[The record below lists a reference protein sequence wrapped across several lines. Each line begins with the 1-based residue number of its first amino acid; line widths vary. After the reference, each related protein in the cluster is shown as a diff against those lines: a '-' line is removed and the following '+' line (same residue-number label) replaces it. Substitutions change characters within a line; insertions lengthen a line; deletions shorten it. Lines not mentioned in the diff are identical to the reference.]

1 MNTHPLFAE
10 FRARFQAKTKT
21 RILAFSNTDR
31 YYPGMYWLDVLDLT
45 LQNTYGRIHHCINTS
60 VGGQTTAD
68 MLERFDEDAA
78 FYQPHL
84 VFITIGGGEGHPGS
98 RVTPDG
104 FAGNL
109 RELHRRFA
117 ALGCAVVFQTYYAL
131 DPDRVEPERLK
142 RIYANMDIVR
152 ATAAATGA
160 ALIDH
165 LGTVPTCSSGLVPGT
180 DAGRAARQRQ
190 WQHRHGAVCRDPVRR
205 RRPGR
210 SYRLLGQ
217 AAEHNSA
224 DAGSEKSV
232 MTRKGSAGHFFP
244 AGKNL
249 GKNNKKGFE
258 HDI

>member
-1 MNTHPLFAE
+1 MNSRPLFVE

-31 YYPGMYWLDVLDLT
+31 YYPGMYWLDVLDLA

-78 FYQPHL
+78 FYRPQL

-152 ATAAATGA
+152 AAAAATGA

-165 LGTVPTCSSGLVPGT
+165 LALWEPFRRAHPDLYRELMQDGLHVNANGNIVMGLYVATQFDADVRTDPTGFWDKQQGII
-180 DAGRAARQRQ
+180 
-190 WQHRHGAVCRDPVRR
+190 
-205 RRPGR
+205 
-210 SYRLLGQ
+210 RLMRE
-217 AAEHNSA
+217 A
-224 DAGSEKSV
+224 KSQ
-232 MTRKGSAGHFFP
+232 
-244 AGKNL
+244 
-249 GKNNKKGFE
+249 
-258 HDI
+258 